1 MDQLSEKI
9 IPLIVSGEAKKYN
22 PICLYG
28 KPYQVEHFSETLQLA
43 CLAEN
48 PHTSI
53 CSLSGDSFRHQFV
66 HSIRGDYK
74 DTFLKRIRMSDML
87 IFTNVEA
94 IQGSKFVMWEFFSM
108 FDYYYERG
116 KMIVVGSSVPYASFF
131 HSSMEDRV
139 VAQLQGGLVISLED
153 N

>member
-1 MDQLSEKI
+1 M
-9 IPLIVSGEAKKYN
+9 Y
-22 PICLYG
+22 
-28 KPYQVEHFSETLQLA
+28 
-43 CLAEN
+43 
-48 PHTSI
+48 
-53 CSLSGDSFRHQFV
+53 
-66 HSIRGDYK
+66 
-74 DTFLKRIRMSDML
+74 DML

-94 IQGSKFVMWEFFSM
+94 IQGSKFLMWEFFSM

-116 KMIVVGSSVPYASFF
+116 KMIVVGSSFPYASFF